1 MAQDVERLKKL
12 QQLVAEQESLIRR
25 MIVRG
30 TPNQADEDRL
40 SRLKLELAPQS
51 WRRAANGASQQD
63 HDGRS
68 GSKFIVDATRLV
80 RQLYPWQLTDL
91 CSAAKGRRVPNHD
104 SCTATSET

>member
-40 SRLKLELAPQS
+40 SRLKLELAQIQS
-51 WRRAANGASQQD
+51 T
-63 HDGRS
+63 
-68 GSKFIVDATRLV
+68 K
-80 RQLYPWQLTDL
+80 
-91 CSAAKGRRVPNHD
+91 
-104 SCTATSET
+104 